1 MISDRMEN
9 WKNAIK
15 FKECKWYQV
24 CPMKTYYEQGKLEK
38 KWIDMYCKGDWT
50 NCVRYLMEET
60 GQPHPDFMLPDGTL
74 YDDLN

>member
-1 MISDRMEN
+1 
-9 WKNAIK
+9 
-15 FKECKWYQV
+15 
-24 CPMKTYYEQGKLEK
+24 MKTYYEQGKLEK

-50 NCVRYLMEET
+50 NCVRYHMEET

>member
-1 MISDRMEN
+1 
-9 WKNAIK
+9 
-15 FKECKWYQV
+15 
-24 CPMKTYYEQGKLEK
+24 MKTYYEQGKLDK

-50 NCVRYLMEET
+50 NCVRYHMEDT

>member
-1 MISDRMEN
+1 MISGRMKN
-9 WKNAIK
+9 WKNTIK

-24 CPMKTYYEQGKLEK
+24 CPMKAFYEEGKLDK
-38 KWIDMYCKGDWT
+38 KWIDLYCKGDWT
-50 NCVRYLMEET
+50 NCVRYHMEET